1 MNMVKVGADQTYFHA
16 ECRVL
21 LGAVPGEGAID
32 APLPDS
38 ITVGLVLALA
48 HRENATN
55 ENNPIY
61 VRRLCAALWGLNGD
75 IHWQSYRRYRQPI
88 NFLLRVMSL
97 LDMERADN
105 GLACN
110 YNCRRYF
117 HGHRI
122 HEKGANIQYLCSVL
136 DQAYW
141 QRGTWYN
148 IPFKELMKFS
158 KAGLVR
164 KVKLAEAE
172 AAIEAL
178 SCHLPEPYSINPA
191 AGFLA
196 LPTMHCST
204 SRGGTREV
212 EYADCMAWAQLTTTI
227 KMLPQFAHQLLS
239 SDNIRELRDSYAKLH
254 AQRVRYALWAFAQ
267 PKDFQGCMDEWD
279 AIVLRRIR
287 QTGFSSNSGIS
298 ASPPWWNDSLDT
310 MNGSLQVSKK
320 QLEFTS
326 GCLR

>member
-1 MNMVKVGADQTYFHA
+1 MNMVKVRADQTYFYA
-16 ECRVL
+16 ACREL

-55 ENNPIY
+55 EENPIY

-75 IHWQSYRRYRQPI
+75 IHWQSYRHYHRPL

-97 LDMERADN
+97 LDMERSVN
-105 GLACN
+105 GSACQ

-117 HGHRI
+117 FGHRI
-122 HEKGANIQYLCSVL
+122 SEGGATSHHLSSVL
-136 DQAYW
+136 DQSYW
-141 QRGTWYN
+141 QRGTWYD
-148 IPFKELMKFS
+148 IRFKELMKFS

-178 SCHLPEPYSINPA
+178 SCHLPEPYSLNPA
-191 AGFLA
+191 AGFVA

-204 SRGGTREV
+204 SRGGRREV

-239 SDNIRELRDSYAKLH
+239 SDNIRQLRDSYAKLH
-254 AQRVRYALWAFAQ
+254 AQRVRYATWAFAQ
-267 PKDFQGCMDEWD
+267 PKNFQECMDEWD
-279 AIVLRRIR
+279 ATVLSRIR
-287 QTGFSSNSGIS
+287 QTGYSSTGGIS

-310 MNGSLQVSKK
+310 MNGSLKVSKK
-320 QLEFTS
+320 QLDFTS
-326 GCLR
+326 GCL